1 MDQQPQVDTASLS
14 PTRTV
19 ALMRRVFSPLWI
31 WVGLAGVLEVRGRR
45 KGTPRRVTLIPVEVD
60 GTRYLM
66 SFSGLTNWVRDLR
79 AAGRGELRH
88 KGRTVAFTATEVD
101 GNERDRAIA
110 GYLARLPKQIKRDF
124 DRRPG
129 AADHPVFRVE
139 PIG

>member
-1 MDQQPQVDTASLS
+1 
-14 PTRTV
+14 
-19 ALMRRVFSPLWI
+19 MRWS
-31 WVGLAGVLEVRGRR
+31 VRFFLLC
-45 KGTPRRVTLIPVEVD
+45 TPRRVTLIPVEVD

-79 AAGRGELRH
+79 AVGRGELRH

-110 GYLARLPKQIKRDF
+110 GYLARLPKQVKRDF